1 MTKIS
6 LTPIIDVVFILLI
19 FFMLATNFQSFNKTE
34 IKISNETASI
44 SQSDKKIFLIE
55 FNKDSE
61 FKLNGTTA
69 SLDSIKSDI
78 ISSKNN
84 GDDFVVITKPL
95 EGADVQLIL
104 SVLAN
109 LKSSNIENVTL
120 GVSKDNTDTYNNKKE
135 SVKMP
140 LLEKLWF
147 IMRIKIKNQIIKNED
162 NLLPL
167 VNIIFLLLIF
177 FMLAG
182 VIAKQKELHNV
193 NLASATIEEYVEKD
207 KNTLFINA
215 DGSLTLNDQSID
227 KSLLK
232 EKLML
237 LKTENILIAADGSLD
252 SSSLNKILLILSNS
266 KIKNVT
272 LLSNTNEW
280 NIKIK

>member
-1 MTKIS
+1 
-6 LTPIIDVVFILLI
+6 
-19 FFMLATNFQSFNKTE
+19 
-34 IKISNETASI
+34 
-44 SQSDKKIFLIE
+44 
-55 FNKDSE
+55 
-61 FKLNGTTA
+61 
-69 SLDSIKSDI
+69 
-78 ISSKNN
+78 
-84 GDDFVVITKPL
+84 
-95 EGADVQLIL
+95 
-104 SVLAN
+104 
-109 LKSSNIENVTL
+109 
-120 GVSKDNTDTYNNKKE
+120 
-135 SVKMP
+135 
-140 LLEKLWF
+140 
-147 IMRIKIKNQIIKNED
+147 MRIKIKNQIIKNED

-252 SSSLNKILLILSNS
+252 SSLLNKILLILSDS
-266 KIKNVT
+266 SVKNVT
-272 LLSNTNEW
+272 LLSNTNE
-280 NIKIK
+280 